1 MSRVYNRYKQR
12 NVANETTADIDRK
25 HREAISAGDAAELT
39 DAAAPVRGMPL
50 VEVDSLSVAFGRGKS
65 RVRAVDEVSFNV
77 GHGEAIGL
85 VGESGCGKS
94 SLARALVRLE
104 KPAAGAIRFE
114 GRDLSTLKGE
124 ESQQYHTQS
133 QMIFQDPYGSLNPRL
148 QVGRAIREV
157 LTVHGRGSRIQR
169 ASIVSGLLQSVGLDP
184 GHANRYPHEFSGGQR
199 QRVGIARALAVQ
211 PRLLIADEPVSAL
224 DVSVQVQILNLLKDL
239 QRDHKLTILFVAH
252 DLAVVRYLCSR
263 ILVMYL
269 GRIVETAGSGPL
281 YSRPMHPY
289 TKALM
294 SAVPDVSKSL
304 EKRKTGKGRMIVEG
318 DVPSLSTTFKG
329 CPFQSRCHFSQ
340 ERCSEEAPPLR
351 EVRAGH
357 YAACHFAEDLMSI
370 PA

>member
-25 HREAISAGDAAELT
+25 HREAVSVVDASEPA
-39 DAAAPVRGMPL
+39 DPPAQVRGTPL
-50 VEVDSLSVAFGRGKS
+50 VEIDSLGVAFGRGRSKI
-65 RVRAVDEVSFNV
+65 RAVDDVSFNV

-94 SLARALVRLE
+94 SLVRALVRLE
-104 KPAAGAIRFE
+104 TPDSGSIRFE
-114 GRDLSTLKGE
+114 GRDLASLKGDAF
-124 ESQQYHTQS
+124 QHFRTQA
-133 QMIFQDPYGSLNPRL
+133 QMIFQDPFGSLNPRL
-148 QVGRAIREV
+148 QVGGAIREV
-157 LTVHGRGSRIQR
+157 LTVHQRGSRKQR
-169 ASIVSGLLQSVGLDP
+169 ASIVGGLLESVGLDP
-184 GHANRYPHEFSGGQR
+184 GYANRYPHEFSGGQR
-199 QRVGIARALAVQ
+199 QRIGIARALAVQ

-281 YSRPMHPY
+281 YSRPLHPY

-304 EKRKTGKGRMIVEG
+304 EKRKTGKGRLIVEG
-318 DVPSLSTTFKG
+318 DVPSLTTTFKG
-329 CPFQSRCHFSQ
+329 CPFQARCLFSQ

-357 YAACHFAEDLMSI
+357 YAACHYAEDLMSI

>member
-12 NVANETTADIDRK
+12 NVADETTADIDRK
-25 HREAISAGDAAELT
+25 HREAVSGFDTSADAP
-39 DAAAPVRGMPL
+39 APVRGTPL

-65 RVRAVDEVSFNV
+65 RIRAVEDVSFNV
-77 GHGEAIGL
+77 GHGEAVGL

-94 SLARALVRLE
+94 TLVRSMVRLE
-104 KPAAGAIRFE
+104 SPTAGSIRFE

-124 ESQQYHTQS
+124 DSRHFRTQS

-148 QVGRAIREV
+148 QVGLAIREV
-157 LTVHGRGSRIQR
+157 LTVHHRGSRKQR
-169 ASIVSGLLQSVGLDP
+169 PSMVSSLLESVGLDSRY
-184 GHANRYPHEFSGGQR
+184 ADRYPHEFSGGQR
-199 QRVGIARALAVQ
+199 QRIGIARALAVQ

-269 GRIVETAGSGPL
+269 GRIVETAGAGPL

-304 EKRKTGKGRMIVEG
+304 EKRKTGKGRIIVEG
-318 DVPSLSTTFKG
+318 DVPSLSTSFKG
-329 CPFQSRCHFSQ
+329 CPFQARCLFSQ

-357 YAACHFAEDLMSI
+357 YAACHYAEDLMSI
-370 PA
+370 SA